1 MSNRLVNSTS
11 PYLQQH
17 ADNPVHWWEW
27 GEAAFE
33 EARRRDVPI
42 LLSVGYAACHWC
54 HVMAHESFEDDAT
67 ADVMNEGFVNVKVDR
82 EERPDVDAVYMQATQ
97 ALTGHGGWPM
107 TVFLDHERRAFYAG
121 TYFPPQP
128 RHGMPSF
135 LQILDTVSRA
145 WHEQRENLERAA
157 SRIAEQAHRDLVVS
171 LREQG
176 AGATPITADVL
187 DAAAATLWSTFDGA
201 RGGFGGAPKFP
212 PSTALEFLLR
222 HHARTGD
229 ARSLQMVERTCDA
242 MARGGMY
249 DQIGGGFA
257 RYAVDADWVVPHFE
271 KMLYDNALLLRVYLH
286 WWRQTHSPVALR
298 VVRETAAF
306 LLHELRTA
314 EGGFASALDADSL
327 PESGGTPEEGA
338 FYVWT
343 PEQLTTALG
352 DDLGARAARW
362 FSVTES
368 GTFEHGTSTLQRLT
382 EPGDDERDEFE
393 SVRETLREVR
403 DQRPRPAR
411 DDKVVAAWNGL
422 AMAALAEAGAL
433 LDVPEWTLAART
445 CAELLERVHL
455 DERGRLLRVSR
466 DGLAN
471 PDAPGVLED
480 HANVADGLLTL
491 FQCTGEVRW
500 LHTAERILGAIMR
513 DFTDAEGGF
522 FDTAHD
528 VPRVTSETRPR
539 DPGDG
544 PTPSGWSAAA
554 QALLTHAA
562 LTGDD
567 THRAQADHALAL
579 IVALG
584 PRQPRWM
591 ASGLC
596 AAEALIAGPTQVAIV
611 GPPGDLATWLL
622 HRTALGATR
631 AGTVIALGPPDSTD
645 HPASLLH
652 HRGLIEG
659 QPAAYVCHGFTCDLP
674 VTAPADLAARLT
686 SRVGGGLG

>member
-1 MSNRLVNSTS
+1 MANRLETSTS

-17 ADNPVHWWEW
+17 ADNPVDWWEW
-27 GEAAFE
+27 SEAAFD
-33 EARRRDVPI
+33 EARRRDVPV

-54 HVMAHESFEDDAT
+54 HVMAHESFEDDVT
-67 ADVMNEGFVNVKVDR
+67 ARFMNDHFVNIKVDR

-107 TVFLDHERRAFYAG
+107 TVFLDHDRRAFYAG
-121 TYFPPQP
+121 TYFPPEP

-135 LQILDTVSRA
+135 QQILDTVSRA
-145 WHEQRENLERAA
+145 WREQRENVERAA
-157 SRIAEQAHRDLVVS
+157 GRIADQAHRDLVAS

-176 AGATPITADVL
+176 AGTTPITPDAL
-187 DAAAATLWSTFDGA
+187 DAAARALWSTFDGA

-212 PSTALEFLLR
+212 PSTSLEFLLR

-229 ARSLQMVERTCDA
+229 ARSLQMVDRTCEA

-257 RYAVDADWVVPHFE
+257 RYSVDADWVVPHFE

-286 WWRQTHSPVALR
+286 WWRHTHAPLALR
-298 VVRETAAF
+298 VVRETAEF
-306 LLHELRTA
+306 LLRELVTP
-314 EGGFASALDADSL
+314 EGGFASALDADSI
-327 PESGGTPEEGA
+327 PASGGMPEEGA

-343 PEQLTTALG
+343 PAGLTEALG
-352 DDLGARAARW
+352 EDLGARAVRW
-362 FSVTES
+362 FAVSEG

-382 EPGDDERDEFE
+382 EPAPDEREDFEFA
-393 SVRETLREVR
+393 RDMLREVR

-422 AMAALAEAGAL
+422 AIAALAEAAAL
-433 LDVPEWTLAART
+433 LDVPEWAGAARA
-445 CAELLERVHL
+445 CADLLERVHL

-471 PDAPGVLED
+471 PEAPGVLDD
-480 HANVADGLLTL
+480 HANVAEGLLTL

-500 LHTAERILGAIMR
+500 LHTAQRILTAIMR
-513 DFTDAEGGF
+513 DFTDGEGGF

-528 VPRVTSETRPR
+528 VPRVTAVTRPR

-544 PTPSGWSAAA
+544 PSPSGWSAAA

-562 LTGDD
+562 LTGEHG
-567 THRAQADHALAL
+567 HREYAERALSL
-579 IVALG
+579 PVALG
-584 PRQPRWM
+584 ARQPRWL
-591 ASGLC
+591 ATGLA
-596 AAEALIAGPTQVAIV
+596 AAEALMAGPTQVAIV
-611 GPPGDLATWLL
+611 GPPGDTATWLL
-622 HRTALGATR
+622 HRTALSATR
-631 AGTVIALGPPDSTD
+631 AGTVIAVGPPDRTD
-645 HPASLLH
+645 HPASLLN
-652 HRGLIEG
+652 HRGLVHG
-659 QPAAYVCHGFTCDLP
+659 QPAAYVCHGFTCDMP
-674 VTAPADLAARLT
+674 VTTTVDLAAHLT
-686 SRVGGGLG
+686 SQ